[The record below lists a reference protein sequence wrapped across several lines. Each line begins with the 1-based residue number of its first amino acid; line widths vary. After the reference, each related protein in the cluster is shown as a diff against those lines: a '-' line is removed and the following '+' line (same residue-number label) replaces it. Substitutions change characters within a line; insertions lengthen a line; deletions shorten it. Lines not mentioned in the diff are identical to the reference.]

1 MQPLQILSIGLAIFT
16 MLFGAGN
23 VVFPLDLGRETGS
36 MVWFAL
42 AGLILTGVIVPLLG
56 LVSSALFN
64 GDYKKFFRMTGV
76 VPGAILALVCML
88 LIGPF
93 GAIPRC
99 MTVAYAAVHW
109 HLQGLSLFVF
119 SLLMAILTFAA
130 TLKRRYVVDVF
141 GRIIGPIKIT
151 LLLTIVALGLFS
163 SVVPHKSSI
172 TPCESFYK
180 GFSEGYLTLDLL
192 GTIFFSSLIVAGIRR
207 HRKQDGSE
215 YSSQEIA
222 RIGLKAGIIGGGLL
236 GVVYAG
242 FCILAAKLSGD
253 ILGLG
258 QDQLLS
264 GIATLVLGPRANIL
278 ANITMALACITTA
291 IALTAVVA
299 DYVTNELFSGKVK
312 YLHALLI
319 TVSLNFAMT
328 NLGFAG
334 ISQVILPLAI
344 ICYPAL
350 IALSLANMAHVFW
363 GFDRVKL
370 VTLSTLAITIVMHFF
385 KSVM

>member
-1 MQPLQILSIGLAIFT
+1 MQPLHILSIGLAVFT

-56 LVSSALFN
+56 LVSSALFG
-64 GDYKKFFRMTGV
+64 GDYKKFFRMTGA
-76 VPGAILALVCML
+76 VPGALFALVCML

-109 HLQGLSLFVF
+109 HVPKISLFVF
-119 SLLMAILTFAA
+119 SLLIACLTFVA
-130 TLKRRYVVDVF
+130 TIKRRYVVDVF
-141 GRIIGPIKIT
+141 GKIIGPIKIV
-151 LLLTIVALGLFS
+151 LLLSIVTLGMFS
-163 SVVPHKSSI
+163 VAVPHAVSM
-172 TPCESFYK
+172 TPFQSFGK

-192 GTIFFSSLIVAGIRR
+192 GTIFFSGLVVAGIRR
-207 HRKQDGSE
+207 HRKKDGSE
-215 YSSQEIA
+215 YTSHDIA
-222 RIGLKAGIIGGGLL
+222 RIGLRAGIIGGTLL

-242 FCILAAKLSGD
+242 FCVLAAKMSGD
-253 ILGLG
+253 IQGLG
-258 QDQLLS
+258 KDQLLS
-264 GIATLVLGPRANIL
+264 ALATFVLGERANIL

-299 DYVTNELFSGKVK
+299 DYVTNELFSGRIK
-312 YLHALLI
+312 YLHALLV

-334 ISQVILPLAI
+334 ISQVIEPLAV

-350 IALSLANMAHVFW
+350 IVLSLANMAHVFW
-363 GFDRVKL
+363 KFQYVKA
-370 VTLSTLAITIVMHFF
+370 VTLSTLAVNVLVHIFTGF
-385 KSVM
+385 

>member
-1 MQPLQILSIGLAIFT
+1 MQPLKTLSIGLAIFT

-42 AGLILTGVIVPLLG
+42 AGLVLTGVIVPLLG

-76 VPGAILALVCML
+76 IPGAILALVCIL

-109 HLQGLSLFVF
+109 HLPGLSLFVF
-119 SLLMAILTFAA
+119 SLLIAVLTFMA
-130 TLKRRYVVDVF
+130 TLRRRYVVDVF
-141 GRIIGPIKIT
+141 GRVIGPIKIV

-163 SVVPHKSSI
+163 PAVPHHSAMTS
-172 TPCESFYK
+172 CESFYK

-215 YSSQEIA
+215 YTSQDIA
-222 RIGLKAGIIGGGLL
+222 TIGLKAGLIGGALL
-236 GVVYAG
+236 GLVYAG
-242 FCILAAKLSGD
+242 FCIIAAKMSGD
-253 ILGLG
+253 ILGLS

-264 GIATLVLGPRANIL
+264 GIATLVLGNRANIL

-299 DYVTNELFSGKVK
+299 DYVTNELFSGKIK

-328 NLGFAG
+328 NLGFSG

-363 GFDRVKL
+363 GFKHVKV
-370 VTLSTLAITIVMHFF
+370 VTLSTLAATIIVHFL
-385 KSVM
+385 SSII